1 MTGIDTTFLIDL
13 EITDSPRHKAALKI
27 FNEWRSKKHS
37 ILAVYNQTFLEFMNV
52 VTDAKRFNNPL
63 TMEQAVQRCWFWM
76 DQERI
81 KVVYPDDN
89 SLKRAQLWISMH
101 KLGRKRIQDTHMAS
115 AFASNGVSEI
125 ITANPDDFRIFDAF
139 DLSEY

>member
-1 MTGIDTTFLIDL
+1 MGIIAAGAAIIVNGGLMAAVAQNVTGASDGAP
-13 EITDSPRHKAALKI
+13 EH
-27 FNEWRSKKHS
+27 
-37 ILAVYNQTFLEFMNV
+37 NV
-52 VTDAKRFNNPL
+52 VGIHPAHSPQGRIL
-63 TMEQAVQRCWFWM
+63 TMEEAVQRCWFWM